1 MAGCKEDDM
10 DEKTKRIVRWA
21 LALTD
26 MTARLGE
33 RKYISTDAKA
43 LLVTTDGLLA
53 EMLATLGVEDL
64 PSGAID
70 DDQESFDEFSAR
82 VAS

>member
-1 MAGCKEDDM
+1 MDD
-10 DEKTKRIVRWA
+10 KTKRIVRWA

-43 LLVTTDGLLA
+43 LLVTTDALLA
-53 EMLATLGVEDL
+53 EMMKTLGVYDL

-70 DDQESFDEFSAR
+70 DDQESFDEYTER

>member
-1 MAGCKEDDM
+1 MNEA
-10 DEKTKRIVRWA
+10 TKRIVRWA

-33 RKYISTDAKA
+33 RKYISTDAKK
-43 LLVTTDGLLA
+43 LLTTTDQMLA
-53 EMLATLGVEDL
+53 EMLGTLGMDDL
-64 PSGAID
+64 PSGMVD
-70 DDQESFDEFSAR
+70 EDQETFDEYSER

>member
-33 RKYISTDAKA
+33 RKYISTDAKT
-43 LLVTTDGLLA
+43 LLATTDQMLA
-53 EMLATLGVEDL
+53 EMLETLGIDDL
-64 PSGAID
+64 PSGAT

>member
-1 MAGCKEDDM
+1 MDD
-10 DEKTKRIVRWA
+10 KTKRIVRWA

-43 LLVTTDGLLA
+43 LLTTTDQMLA
-53 EMLATLGVEDL
+53 EMMKTLGVYDL

>member
-1 MAGCKEDDM
+1 MNEA
-10 DEKTKRIVRWA
+10 TKRIVRWA

-33 RKYISTDAKA
+33 RKYISTDAKK
-43 LLVTTDGLLA
+43 LLTTTDQMLA
-53 EMLATLGVEDL
+53 EMLGTLGMDDL
-64 PSGAID
+64 PLGMVD
-70 DDQESFDEFSAR
+70 EEQDNFDKYSER